1 MTEIVVEDGAWT
13 VDVEAVRI
21 TPGSGRD
28 VHEVRK
34 TLGDL
39 VVPLEAVAG
48 AVFEPSRK
56 GGHLRLRLRPGA
68 DPLTEVGAGLLAAPA
83 DPYRLAVPKERRAA
97 AEYMAGEIR
106 DLVQLA
112 QVPEEPCPDFL
123 LPGPAVPISATAG
136 DGTVSFD
143 GVRVRLEWTGFAK
156 AVKQAAGAQE
166 FRLSDLTGV
175 EWKPQSGLAYGSLR
189 FRVRGEGPTG
199 RPEEDRRCL
208 SWGVQRFGGTSVLVG
223 AAVLARLARHAPEP
237 PAALPPP
244 APDGRDLPSRDLLI
258 RRLTDLGELHRSGVL
273 TDEEFS
279 TAKKALLDRIAEL

>member
-1 MTEIVVEDGAWT
+1 MTEIVVDDGSWT

-21 TPGSGRD
+21 IPGSGRD

-34 TLGDL
+34 ALGDL
-39 VVPLEAVAG
+39 VVPLQALAG

-68 DPLTEVGAGLLAAPA
+68 DPLTEVAAGLLTAPA
-83 DPYRLAVPKERRAA
+83 DPYRLSIPRERRAA

-112 QVPEEPCPDFL
+112 QVPEEPSPEFL

-143 GVRVRLEWTGFAK
+143 GTRVRMEWTGFAK

-166 FRLSDLTGV
+166 FRLPDLTGV
-175 EWKPQSGLAYGSLR
+175 EWKPQSGLGYGSLR
-189 FRVRGEGPTG
+189 FHLRGVGPTG
-199 RPEEDRRCL
+199 RPEDDPRCL

-223 AAVLARLARHAPEP
+223 AAVLARLARHAPQP
-237 PAALPPP
+237 PAALPLP
-244 APDGRDLPSRDLLI
+244 APDSRDLLI
-258 RRLTDLGELHRSGVL
+258 RRLSDLGELHRSGVL